1 VSFLRS
7 ALVTAIGATAIY
19 LATTGSVAITQE
31 LPDPVEAAV
40 PPPVLIIDRRNS
52 QLTIA
57 GDVRSTAHESRL
69 QLIAESFLTRK
80 QVDTELRIRTPLPPA
95 WPLVTELVLRAIG
108 ATHTSTAYVDEQQI
122 FIRGFTPDQVAWMAT
137 TARLEEHLPPGV
149 RFRYEVEELKIG
161 ASLEEQCRQLFA
173 AASTG
178 RRIGFKQASDEL
190 NSNAYSLL
198 DEMVQIAA
206 DCPSAAILITGHTDN
221 SGNEETNRYLSK
233 ARADSVVAFMIGRG
247 IAAERLQ
254 SLGAGSS
261 EPLVSEDNRRARELN
276 RRIEFSIEFP

>member
-1 VSFLRS
+1 MSFFRS
-7 ALVTAIGATAIY
+7 ALVTAIGAATIY
-19 LATTGSVAITQE
+19 FAATGRIAVTQE
-31 LPDPVEAAV
+31 LPGPVEAA
-40 PPPVLIIDRRNS
+40 PQPPVLIIERRNS

-57 GDVRSTAHESRL
+57 GDVRSVAHESRM
-69 QLIAESFLTRK
+69 QLIAESFLTRS
-80 QVDTELRIRTPLPPA
+80 QISMELRLRTSLAPT
-95 WPLVTELVLRAIG
+95 WPLITELVLRAIS

-122 FIRGFTPDQVAWMAT
+122 YIRGFTPDQAAWVAAS
-137 TARLEEHLPPGV
+137 ARIEEHLPRGT

-178 RRIGFKQASDEL
+178 RHIGFKQASDEL

-198 DEMVQIAA
+198 DELVQIAA

-221 SGNEETNRYLSK
+221 SGNEDTNRHLSK
-233 ARADSVVAFMIGRG
+233 ARAESVVAFMVGRG

-254 SLGAGSS
+254 SHGAGSS
-261 EPLVSEDNRRARELN
+261 EPLVSEDNARARELN